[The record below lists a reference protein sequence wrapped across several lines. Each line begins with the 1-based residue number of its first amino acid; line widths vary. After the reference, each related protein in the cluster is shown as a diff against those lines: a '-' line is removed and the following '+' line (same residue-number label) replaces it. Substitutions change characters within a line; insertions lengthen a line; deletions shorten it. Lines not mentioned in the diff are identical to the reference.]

1 MEQTVCFRD
10 LEERDVDFVYRCKND
25 AKLNCMIVGEF
36 HSFSYE
42 DAQKWVQGCM
52 GEHDTYKFWAIATND
67 EEQRMVGWVALSKID
82 YTNQSANTHSIVI
95 ADPDY
100 NDGIA
105 WIETELHLLKYA
117 FETLK
122 LNRLYGVSLVGH
134 KMSNLVGELM
144 YYQTEGIL
152 RQACYKNNRFYDLQY
167 IGILKDEYFA
177 HKEAGDYEMMKII
190 RRLRKLRKESK

>member
-25 AKLNCMIVGEF
+25 AKLNSMIVGEF
-36 HSFSYE
+36 HPFSYE
-42 DAQKWVQGCM
+42 EAQKWVQGCM
-52 GEHDTYKFWAIATND
+52 GEHETYKFWAIATND

-95 ADPDY
+95 ADHDY

-105 WIETELHLLKYA
+105 WIETELHLLRYA

-134 KMSNLVGELM
+134 KMSNQVGGLM
-144 YYQTEGIL
+144 FYQTEGVL
-152 RQACYKNNRFYDLQY
+152 RQACYKNDQFYDLQY
-167 IGILKDEYFA
+167 DAILKDEYFA

-190 RRLRKLRKESK
+190 RRLRKFRKESK

>member
-25 AKLNCMIVGEF
+25 EKLSSMIVGEY
-36 HSFSYE
+36 HPFSYE
-42 DAQKWVQGCM
+42 EAHNWVQGCM
-52 GEHDTYKFWAIATND
+52 GEHETYKFWAIATND
-67 EEQRMVGWVALSKID
+67 AEQRMVGWVALSKID

-95 ADPDY
+95 ADRDY

-117 FETLK
+117 FDTLK
-122 LNRLYGVSLVGH
+122 LNRLYGVSLLGH
-134 KMSNLVGELM
+134 KMSNLVGDLM
-144 YYQTEGIL
+144 FFQTEGIL

-190 RRLRKLRKESK
+190 RRLRKLRKESR